1 MSASPRATRRHGE
14 HDVRFDTVADPIIEE
29 GRDAIV
35 KVSTCAIC
43 GSDLHLFD
51 GFMPIAETVK
61 LCRRCALLA
70 IPAWARSFAIPL
82 ARRKFAGSAPSG
94 KPRGGLPPS

>member
-1 MSASPRATRRHGE
+1 MRALCWHGE
-14 HDVRFDTVADPIIEE
+14 HDIHCDTVPDPTIED

-51 GFMPIAETVK
+51 GLMPTMEHGDIMGHEFMGEVVEVGK
-61 LCRRCALLA
+61 DNHALKPGDRVVAMVLG
-70 IPAWARSFAIPL
+70 
-82 ARRKFAGSAPSG
+82 ARR
-94 KPRGGLPPS
+94 